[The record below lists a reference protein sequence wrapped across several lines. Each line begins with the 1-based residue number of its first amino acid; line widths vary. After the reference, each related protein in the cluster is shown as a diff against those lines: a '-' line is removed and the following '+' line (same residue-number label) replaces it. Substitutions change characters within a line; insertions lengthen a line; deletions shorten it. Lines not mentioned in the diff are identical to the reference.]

1 MDLVELGKLVGEYG
15 ILIVIAIIFIWYT
28 YQDRVRNQALLEE
41 IKEVV
46 KTLKIS
52 NENIARTLDL
62 LQAGCDKVSD
72 KADRNYEAIVK
83 KNERNDTNV

>member
-1 MDLVELGKLVGEYG
+1 MDFLELGKLVGEYG
-15 ILIVIAIIFIWYT
+15 ILIVIALIFIWYT

-62 LQAGCDKVSD
+62 LQAGCDKIGD
-72 KADRNYEAIVK
+72 KADRNYQAIINK
-83 KNERNDTNV
+83 DERKSTDG

>member
-15 ILIVIAIIFIWYT
+15 VLIVIAIIFLWYT

-62 LQAGCDKVSD
+62 LQAGSDKISDKV
-72 KADRNYEAIVK
+72 DRNYEAIVK
-83 KNERNDTNV
+83 KIERKETNA

>member
-15 ILIVIAIIFIWYT
+15 VLIVIAIIFLWYT

-62 LQAGCDKVSD
+62 LQVGCDKVSD
-72 KADRNYEAIVK
+72 KADRNYEAMDRYYTK
-83 KNERNDTNV
+83 LE